1 MMRRTSSLML
11 LAAALL
17 VAAHTQTSAQ
27 GYPNRPI
34 RLISPFAA
42 GGGNDV
48 LARIVAAK
56 LADRLKATVIV
67 ENRPGAGAVI
77 GITAVAKSPPDGYT
91 LVLSGSTLAVAPT
104 LYKVSPFDANKD
116 FVPVALVAQ
125 YPFLSTASL
134 PAKNVAELI
143 KLAKE
148 KPGEVMYASPGVAT
162 SQHLFAE
169 LLKTM
174 TGTELRHIPYNG
186 TAPAV
191 VDIVAG
197 RVSVM
202 FAAAAPSLPLMK
214 DGTLK
219 ALGVSSADRLAET
232 PDVPPIADTVPGFD
246 VSNWS
251 IILAPAGTPANVV
264 SKLHAELKVVMAAP
278 DIQEQLGRIGM
289 LPIVSPSLPEL
300 QQFVST
306 EVTRWGKIV
315 QQAGIAGAQ

>member
-1 MMRRTSSLML
+1 MMHRTFSLTL
-11 LAAALL
+11 LTAALL
-17 VAAHTQTSAQ
+17 VAAHTQASAQ
-27 GYPNRPI
+27 NYPNRPI

-56 LADRLKATVIV
+56 LAERLKASVVV

-116 FVPVALVAQ
+116 FVPLALVAQ
-125 YPFLSTASL
+125 YPFLLVATASL
-134 PAKNVAELI
+134 PAKNIAELI
-143 KLAKE
+143 KLAKD
-148 KPGEVMYASPGVAT
+148 KPGEIMYASPGVAT
-162 SQHLFAE
+162 SQHLFAK
-169 LLKTM
+169 LLETM

-232 PDVPPIADTVPGFD
+232 PDVAPIADTVPGFD

-251 IILAPAGTPANVV
+251 IILAPAGTPANIVN
-264 SKLHAELKVVMAAP
+264 KLHAELKVVMAAP
-278 DIQEQLGRIGM
+278 DIQKQLGKIGM

-306 EVTRWGKIV
+306 EVTRWGKI
-315 QQAGIAGAQ
+315 

>member
-1 MMRRTSSLML
+1 
-11 LAAALL
+11 
-17 VAAHTQTSAQ
+17 VA
-27 GYPNRPI
+27 
-34 RLISPFAA
+34 
-42 GGGNDV
+42 D
-48 LARIVAAK
+48 
-56 LADRLKATVIV
+56 
-67 ENRPGAGAVI
+67 
-77 GITAVAKSPPDGYT
+77 
-91 LVLSGSTLAVAPT
+91 
-104 LYKVSPFDANKD
+104 
-116 FVPVALVAQ
+116 
-125 YPFLSTASL
+125 
-134 PAKNVAELI
+134 LI
-143 KLAKE
+143 KLAKDR
-148 KPGEVMYASPGVAT
+148 PGEVMYASPGVAT

-246 VSNWS
+246 ASNWS
-251 IILAPAGTPANVV
+251 IILAPAGTPPDVV
-264 SKLHAELKVVMAAP
+264 SKLHAELKTVMAAP
-278 DIQEQLGRIGM
+278 DIQEQLGKIGM

-306 EVTRWGKIV
+306 EVTRWGRIV